1 MTGTTTTLKS
11 MQKPELPDY
20 EARKVVN
27 LYSESELVRNL
38 ADYISD
44 VLLSMG
50 NIEDYTFT
58 NIRIVLTGICC
69 LLALYATV
77 GVGFPD
83 GVTQLKITVASF
95 FTVLLVLFAIEATTV
110 KSAIIAIR
118 TPNRERL
125 FLDGR
130 LDRTDGQFV
139 LGIRRNNEGI
149 ELSNSLYIGLL
160 FDVDGMMQ
168 TDAVFKLVHKL
179 MLDFESGKRDDK
191 KQK

>member
-1 MTGTTTTLKS
+1 MTTTTSVKNAE
-11 MQKPELPDY
+11 KPELPDY

-77 GVGFPD
+77 GVSFPD

-110 KSAIIAIR
+110 KAAIIAIR
-118 TPNRERL
+118 TPNGERL

-130 LDRTDGQFV
+130 LDRSDGQFV
-139 LGIRRNNEGI
+139 LGIRRNNDGI

-160 FDVDGMMQ
+160 FDADGLNTNKNAQLNKHTKTQ
-168 TDAVFKLVHKL
+168 TANNLL
-179 MLDFESGKRDDK
+179 LLSA
-191 KQK
+191 